1 MRLDPEKY
9 RYTPKKPP
17 KKSGFL
23 EILMF
28 GLLGLMLL
36 AGGFA
41 LYNHFRPGRALAP
54 NTVDQGLAQDR
65 VNLLV
70 IGIAGDR
77 KINGGN
83 DLADAIMF
91 VSLKPSTKQ
100 AALISIPRD
109 LYLPIGNF
117 GVHRLNAA
125 HDIGSKMGYRGDG
138 PGLLMDTVS
147 QVTGQPVHGFVRI
160 DFKAF
165 AKVVD
170 DLGGV
175 DVYVYRPFRD
185 YLFKD
190 QFDQGWQHMNGDRA
204 LRYARYRYVHGAEG
218 NNFARE
224 LRQQQV
230 VSAVRKKLSN
240 LGPQQA
246 LRLAMSST
254 QVSKYTTTNLSPG
267 QLASLYSKFRDMP
280 PGSLRHVSLAPLTE
294 VFLVTDPNDPGEAVR
309 PRGGNWLSIK
319 QLAANVFSD
328 NKPVVN
334 RDQIQLSDAEPPKPS
349 DVIGDDS
356 LARAKAQAATG
367 NQRPAIRRDAAPAAP
382 KIR

>member
-17 KKSGFL
+17 KKTGFV

-28 GLLGLMLL
+28 SLLGLMLL

-41 LYNHFRPGRALAP
+41 LYSHLRPARALAA

-100 AALISIPRD
+100 AAMISIPRD
-109 LYLPIGNF
+109 LYVPMGNF

-125 HDIGSKMGYRGDG
+125 HDIGAKAGYRGDG

-147 QVTGQPVHGFVRI
+147 GLVGQPIHGFVRI

-165 AKVVD
+165 AKVID
-170 DLGGV
+170 DLGGI

-190 QFDQGWQHMNGDRA
+190 QFNQGWQHMNGDRA

-230 VSAVRKKLSN
+230 VSAVRKKLQHLS
-240 LGPQQA
+240 PQQA
-246 LRLAMSST
+246 LRLALSTT

-267 QLASLYSKFRDMP
+267 QLLKLYQDFRDMP
-280 PGSLRHVSLAPLTE
+280 PGAIRHVSLAPLTE
-294 VFLVTDPNDPGEAVR
+294 VFMVTDPSDPGEAIR
-309 PRGGNWLSIK
+309 PRGGNWGPVR
-319 QLAANVFSD
+319 QMAATVFSD
-328 NKPVVN
+328 NRPIVN

-349 DVIGDDS
+349 DIIGDDS
-356 LARAKAQAATG
+356 LAKAPAKAAV
-367 NQRPAIRRDAAPAAP
+367 R
-382 KIR
+382 

>member
-9 RYTPKKPP
+9 RYAPKKPP
-17 KKSGFL
+17 KKTGFV

-41 LYNHFRPGRALAP
+41 LYHYLRPGPVMAP
-54 NTVDQGLAQDR
+54 NTVDEGLAQDR

-70 IGIAGDR
+70 IGIAGER
-77 KINGGN
+77 KLNGGN
-83 DLADAIMF
+83 DLADAIML

-100 AALISIPRD
+100 AALVSIPRD

-117 GVHRLNAA
+117 GVHRINTA
-125 HDIGSKMGYRGDG
+125 HDIGRKMGYRGDG

-147 QVTGQPVHGFVRI
+147 KVTGQPIHGFVRI

-165 AKVVD
+165 AKVID

-230 VSAVRKKLSN
+230 VSAVRKKLAG

-267 QLASLYSKFRDMP
+267 QLATLYSKFRDMP

-294 VFLVTDPNDPGEAVR
+294 VFMVTDPKDPGEAVR
-309 PRGGNWLSIK
+309 PKGGSWAPLQK
-319 QLAANVFSD
+319 LLANVFSD

-349 DVIGDDS
+349 DVIGDDA
-356 LARAKAQAATG
+356 LARERARARRSATSD
-367 NQRPAIRRDAAPAAP
+367 QRSAPATQP
-382 KIR
+382 SH